1 MLAVVRAL
9 AIARVQ
15 TRINEF
21 GAKELDDWIMSTG
34 YPSNAGYGG
43 QPHQDTIDLFY
54 VFAASIANA
63 AGGRPPFSEF
73 ATMIV
78 NAIRR
83 LNVIN
88 GCGRLDRSFNALDL
102 ASFIEKI
109 NQPANVVP
117 RIVRFKQNVTNYRSD
132 QSNTSTDSA
141 LLESVAAFSEWLL
154 KNYEGCACNLAA
166 DFRNLPK
173 NNGDVVFGTIDS
185 LDAIKGVGIA
195 IAANFLKDSQ
205 IPGLR
210 SAGHDPRAVKQFLAG
225 WVAKPDLH
233 VTRLMAKITRNF
245 NIRVGGRLQ
254 PWPVALACYESAPIN
269 QGEAGYFDGEYPM
282 GMAFP
287 KRVIVD
293 IHDWARCCETS
304 PLEIDRVL
312 YLIGAKRPEING
324 KPIIQSWYD
333 NAEHWIGH
341 AIENGVPRK
350 S

>member
-1 MLAVVRAL
+1 M
-9 AIARVQ
+9 
-15 TRINEF
+15 
-21 GAKELDDWIMSTG
+21 
-34 YPSNAGYGG
+34 
-43 QPHQDTIDLFY
+43 
-54 VFAASIANA
+54 
-63 AGGRPPFSEF
+63 
-73 ATMIV
+73 
-78 NAIRR
+78 
-83 LNVIN
+83 
-88 GCGRLDRSFNALDL
+88 
-102 ASFIEKI
+102 
-109 NQPANVVP
+109 
-117 RIVRFKQNVTNYRSD
+117 VRFKQNVANYCSD

-173 NNGDVVFGTIDS
+173 TNGDVVFGTIDS
-185 LDAIKGVGIA
+185 LDEIKGVGIA

-210 SAGHDPRAVKQFLAG
+210 SAGHDPRSVKQFLAG

-233 VTRLMAKITRNF
+233 VTRLMAKITRNLNF
-245 NIRVGGRLQ
+245 RVDGRLQ
-254 PWPVALACYESAPIN
+254 PWPVALECYELAPIN

-293 IHDWARCCETS
+293 IHDWARCCEIS

-324 KPIIQSWYD
+324 TPIIQSWYD
-333 NAEHWIGH
+333 TAEHWIEH
-341 AIENGVPRK
+341 AIENRVPRK